1 MKKKRLSIFM
11 LVASIVCSALYY
23 YVVKTTGASTQGAAT
38 VLIEPKDAT
47 MARVDVTANAVVIE
61 PSTDE
66 VLYYCLVTK
75 EAFDKMSGFGMTGAS
90 FLTLG
95 NAVELA
101 PGKNTIESSNAF
113 MVMNYVKIVS
123 DDIEQGK
130 KFRLMI
136 GCKDAN
142 GEFTD
147 RLTESIKIEP

>member
-1 MKKKRLSIFM
+1 MKNKKLSIFV
-11 LVASIVCSALYY
+11 LFATIVCSALYY
-23 YVVKTTGASTQGAAT
+23 YVVKTTGASTQGGAT

-61 PSTDE
+61 SSTDE

-75 EAFDKMSGFGMTGAS
+75 EAFDKMSGFGMTGSS

-123 DDIEQGK
+123 DDIAQGK
-130 KFRLMI
+130 KFSLMI

>member
-1 MKKKRLSIFM
+1 MKRLSIFM
-11 LVASIVCSALYY
+11 LVASILCSALYY
-23 YVVKTTGASTQGAAT
+23 FAVKATGASTQGAAT
-38 VLIEPKDAT
+38 VLIEPNEAT
-47 MARVDVTANAVVIE
+47 MARVEVTADAVVIE

-66 VLYYCLVTK
+66 TLYYCLVTK
-75 EAFDKMSGFGMTGAS
+75 EAFDKMSGFGMSAAS

-95 NAVELA
+95 DATELN
-101 PGKNTIESSNAF
+101 PGKNTIEKSNAF

-123 DDIEQGK
+123 NDIAQGK

-147 RLTESIKIEP
+147 RLTQCIIIEP

>member
-1 MKKKRLSIFM
+1 MKRLSIFM
-11 LVASIVCSALYY
+11 LTASIVCSALYY
-23 YVVKTTGASTQGAAT
+23 FVVKATGASTQGVAT
-38 VLIEPKDAT
+38 VLIEPSEAT
-47 MARVDVTANAVVIE
+47 MARVDVTADAVVIE

-66 VLYYCLVTK
+66 TLYYCLVTK
-75 EAFDKMSGFGMTGAS
+75 AAFDKMTGFGMTGAS

-95 NAVELA
+95 DAIELA

-147 RLTESIKIEP
+147 RLTECIIIEP